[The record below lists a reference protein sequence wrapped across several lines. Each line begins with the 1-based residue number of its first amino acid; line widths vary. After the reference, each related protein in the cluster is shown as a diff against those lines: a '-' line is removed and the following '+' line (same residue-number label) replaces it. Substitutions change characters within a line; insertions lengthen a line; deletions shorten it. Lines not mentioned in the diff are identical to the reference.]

1 VSDVVQVDYIGE
13 DTFRQGLN
21 LYLTRHQYRNA
32 TTADLWQALSEKSGT
47 CSDGRRRLAYVADLV
62 HE

>member
-1 VSDVVQVDYIGE
+1 VDYIGE

-47 CSDGRRRLAYVADLV
+47 CSGGRRHMAPRG
-62 HE
+62 